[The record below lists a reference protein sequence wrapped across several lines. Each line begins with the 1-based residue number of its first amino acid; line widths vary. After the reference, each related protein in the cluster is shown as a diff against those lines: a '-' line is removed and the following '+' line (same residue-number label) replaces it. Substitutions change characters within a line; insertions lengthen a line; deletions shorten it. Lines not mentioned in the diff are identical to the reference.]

1 MQKIDKLAIASIIG
15 FFALFAYMSHLDYQ
29 DQLAAEEHA
38 KYVQQLAKDEAA
50 AKKAEFNK
58 LAKRG
63 EQLTGIGAR
72 EQ

>member
-15 FFALFAYMSHLDYQ
+15 FFVLFGYVSHLDYQ

-38 KYVQQLAKDEAA
+38 KYVQQIAKDEAA
-50 AKKAEFNK
+50 AKKANYNN

-63 EQLTGIGAR
+63 EDLTGFAGS

>member
-1 MQKIDKLAIASIIG
+1 MQKIDKLATASIIG

-38 KYVQQLAKDEAA
+38 KYVRGLAQKEAEE
-50 AKKAEFNK
+50 KKANYNN

-63 EQLTGIGAR
+63 EDLTGFAGG